1 MALLLVAR
9 DLDIRYG
16 RVDAVRGVSLDLA
29 RGEVV
34 AVLGANGAGKS
45 SLLRALLG
53 VQRLAGGRIELAGH
67 DITAWPATRRVSA
80 GLVLVPEG
88 RRIIATLTVQEN
100 LLMGA
105 FNRRLTRALLRE
117 IDDIYAR
124 FPNLAARRNSP
135 AAVLSGGEQQMLAI
149 GRAIVAAPKLIM
161 LDEPSLGLSPR
172 LSDEVFACIRSLSRE
187 MGITILLVE
196 QNTQRALELADRAY
210 VIELGRVVAQGKPE
224 TLLAGGTLLE
234 AYLGRGN
241 AKPRRAGQAQT
252 V

>member
-135 AAVLSGGEQQMLAI
+135 AAVSYTH
-149 GRAIVAAPKLIM
+149 
-161 LDEPSLGLSPR
+161 LDVYKR
-172 LSDEVFACIRSLSRE
+172 
-187 MGITILLVE
+187 
-196 QNTQRALELADRAY
+196 QRCC
-210 VIELGRVVAQGKPE
+210 
-224 TLLAGGTLLE
+224 
-234 AYLGRGN
+234 
-241 AKPRRAGQAQT
+241 
-252 V
+252 

>member
-1 MALLLVAR
+1 MAVLLAGR
-9 DLDIRYG
+9 DIEIRYG
-16 RVDAVRGVSLDLA
+16 RVEAVRGVSLELSH
-29 RGEVV
+29 GEIV

-53 VQRLAGGRIELAGH
+53 VQRLTGGRIEFDDR
-67 DITAWPATRRVSA
+67 DITAWPASRRVQA

-105 FNRRLTRALLRE
+105 FNRRLTRAVFRE
-117 IDDIYAR
+117 IDGVYAR

-149 GRAIVAAPKLIM
+149 GRAMVAAPRLMM

-172 LSDEVFACIRSLSRE
+172 LSEEVFACIRSLSRE

-196 QNTQRALELADRAY
+196 QNARRALELADRAY
-210 VIELGRVVAQGKPE
+210 VIELGRVVSQGKPE

-234 AYLGRGN
+234 AYLGSGK
-241 AKPRRAGQAQT
+241 AKPVRAEQAQA

>member
-80 GLVLVPEG
+80 SWDTSAPTPTKTTAG
-88 RRIIATLTVQEN
+88 LTV
-100 LLMGA
+100 A
-105 FNRRLTRALLRE
+105 S
-117 IDDIYAR
+117 AR
-124 FPNLAARRNSP
+124 
-135 AAVLSGGEQQMLAI
+135 
-149 GRAIVAAPKLIM
+149 
-161 LDEPSLGLSPR
+161 
-172 LSDEVFACIRSLSRE
+172 
-187 MGITILLVE
+187 
-196 QNTQRALELADRAY
+196 
-210 VIELGRVVAQGKPE
+210 
-224 TLLAGGTLLE
+224 
-234 AYLGRGN
+234 
-241 AKPRRAGQAQT
+241 
-252 V
+252 

>member
-1 MALLLVAR
+1 MLLAAH
-9 DLDIRYG
+9 DISVRYG
-16 RVDAVRGVSLDLA
+16 RVEAIRGVSFNLA

-53 VQRLAGGRIELAGH
+53 IERLAAGKVEFDGN
-67 DITAWPATRRVSA
+67 DITRWPPSRRVAA

-88 RRIIATLTVQEN
+88 RRIVTTLTVHEN

-105 FNRRLTRALLRE
+105 FNRRMTRALAGE
-117 IDDIYAR
+117 IENIYDR
-124 FPNLAARRNSP
+124 FPNLAARRNSA

-149 GRAIVAAPKLIM
+149 GRAVVAAPKLMM

-172 LSDEVFACIRSLSRE
+172 LSDEVFASIRSLSRDAS
-187 MGITILLVE
+187 ITVLLVE
-196 QNTQRALELADRAY
+196 QDTHRALHLADRAY
-210 VIELGRVVAQGKPE
+210 VIELGRVVGEGEPRKLTAD
-224 TLLAGGTLLE
+224 GTLLE

-241 AKPRRAGQAQT
+241 TRAAAAT
-252 V
+252 APAH